1 MPDAQSAASRVN
13 TRILREESVG
23 LAWQNAKFS
32 EAIKKPE
39 KTEGCGADSP
49 AGTSL
54 AILSL
59 QIGYAPSPASR
70 TIFPHGGARNSASRT
85 SDYLT
90 PKKAQKLIDAA
101 HRAMQIGRPL
111 NRHITIHW
119 EAAGLSDREAMK
131 ATTAFLKYLREWLR
145 GNTAYIWVRENGE
158 GKGSHVHILAH
169 IPKGRAMSGALSQR
183 WIKRCTG
190 KPYQRDVI
198 HTRKVQGSDHPNSL
212 LYAKNFGTVFSYA
225 LKGAAPSV
233 AIALGR
239 EHKSGGTIIGK
250 RCGTS
255 RNIRGQRVF

>member
-1 MPDAQSAASRVN
+1 MPDARSASSRAN

-23 LAWQNAKFS
+23 HAWQNAEFP

-39 KTEGCGADSP
+39 KTAGCGAGSP
-49 AGTSL
+49 AGTGL
-54 AILSL
+54 AILPL
-59 QIGYAPSPASR
+59 QLGCATSPASR

-90 PKKAQKLIDAA
+90 PKMAQKLIDAA

-119 EAAGLSDREAMK
+119 ETAGLSDREAMK

-145 GNTAYIWVRENGE
+145 GETAYIWVRENGE

-169 IPKGRAMSGALSQR
+169 VPRGKVMSGARSQR

-198 HTRKVQGSDHPNSL
+198 LTRMVRGSDRPDSL
-212 LYAKNFGTVFSYA
+212 LYAENFGTVFSYD
-225 LKGAAPSV
+225 LKGAEPSV
-233 AIALGR
+233 TMALGR

-255 RNIRGQRVF
+255 RNIGGK